1 MANITQ
7 ILQTPTF
14 KKAVKRLH
22 KNQKTDLDNAI
33 KELMKEPLL
42 GEQKKGDLSFLRVH
56 KFKMVKQLML
66 LGYSYEDGT
75 VTLELMALGSHENF
89 YRDIK
94 NIFWCTNTNSTSL
107 HQKGSYRASSILA
120 LYKQKSVLSNLD
132 NHQTYPKIF
141 LYNTQ

>member
-14 KKAVKRLH
+14 KKTVKKLH

-56 KFKMVKQLML
+56 KFKMIKQLTL
-66 LGYSYEDGT
+66 LGYSYQDGT
-75 VTLELMALGSHENF
+75 VTLELMLLGSHENF
-89 YRDIK
+89 YRDVK
-94 NIFWCTNTNSTSL
+94 NIF
-107 HQKGSYRASSILA
+107 
-120 LYKQKSVLSNLD
+120 
-132 NHQTYPKIF
+132 
-141 LYNTQ
+141 